1 MTGAIGEMN
10 EMSDVITETGQS
22 AASLARQKAE
32 RITRRDKG
40 AGGLSAEPPKVF
52 GRALTVDHTCD
63 NKLEVARVEEAGG
76 FVEPP
81 PGFMHYRVWSDAES
95 FRGPGLLSTRS
106 IGDHASKRLGI
117 TSTPETASITLGM
130 RDKFLILATDGV
142 WHYVGSEQA
151 ADRVWA
157 VLCKFEDHP
166 KRAEFAALALI
177 RLAMK
182 FWRNEDGGLRDDIS
196 ATVVVLPCFP
206 VGDGSRNATFSPEA
220 TT

>member
-1 MTGAIGEMN
+1 MN

-81 PGFMHYRVWSDAES
+81 PGCARRF
-95 FRGPGLLSTRS
+95 GSTR
-106 IGDHASKRLGI
+106 LN
-117 TSTPETASITLGM
+117 PESS
-130 RDKFLILATDGV
+130 RV
-142 WHYVGSEQA
+142 A
-151 ADRVWA
+151 AR
-157 VLCKFEDHP
+157 HP
-166 KRAEFAALALI
+166 
-177 RLAMK
+177 
-182 FWRNEDGGLRDDIS
+182 
-196 ATVVVLPCFP
+196 
-206 VGDGSRNATFSPEA
+206 FSLS
-220 TT
+220 